1 MPEVKNRTNVFEIY
15 DCGSKKLVKELNVN
29 SDADQLLILDS
40 IINNADNSK
49 DYTEELG
56 EVEPEYVLVSCGETD
71 ETTIYVKIRFSD
83 GKVYREIYSDNESS
97 STLDQGI
104 LDCITVTEEDFR
116 SILA

>member
-1 MPEVKNRTNVFEIY
+1 M
-15 DCGSKKLVKELNVN
+15 
-29 SDADQLLILDS
+29 
-40 IINNADNSK
+40 
-49 DYTEELG
+49 
-56 EVEPEYVLVSCGETD
+56 VSCGETD